1 MGQQVS
7 CRENDNDISAEG
19 NDQGRSA
26 FSESLQ
32 RTGGCDGNCRNQ
44 KARADACQ
52 CLSAKTDGLRIAA
65 EQSDQLFRNGKADA
79 CSNKHDH
86 RTHNQG
92 DLINLP
98 HTLMLACTV
107 VEADDRTHALY
118 NAVCCQIDER
128 LQLVV
133 NAEHD
138 NVALGIHG
146 QDSIQCG
153 NQKRRQR
160 QVQDRRDA
168 DRVQSSD
175 QIFSFF

>member
-1 MGQQVS
+1 METAEIKKPTLMRVS
-7 CRENDNDISAEG
+7 
-19 NDQGRSA
+19 
-26 FSESLQ
+26 
-32 RTGGCDGNCRNQ
+32 
-44 KARADACQ
+44 AC
-52 CLSAKTDGLRIAA
+52 

-79 CSNKHDH
+79 GSNKHDH

-98 HTLMLACTV
+98 HTLMLACAV
-107 VEADDRTHALY
+107 VEADNRAHALY

-146 QDSIQCG
+146 
-153 NQKRRQR
+153 
-160 QVQDRRDA
+160 
-168 DRVQSSD
+168 
-175 QIFSFF
+175 